1 MQQSI
6 KTLILEC
13 VGQNGPSH
21 IREIHLK
28 VTGFRPEVPQHTVRA
43 RLSEMSRGNDL
54 EEKLESYGSG
64 FYGLYSENK
73 DLCSVVSYPQRGPWG
88 DSGYRGNCSGHLVK
102 DLILRFNCKSVFDP
116 AEGGRTVKD
125 VVEGINRHLQKGIHY
140 DGRDLRNGWDILTG
154 DLPEK
159 QFDLVWYHPPYWDI
173 IRYSNDPKDLSNCAT
188 LYDFE
193 IRLNQSAEKL
203 FEAVKLGGIL
213 AILIGDK
220 RKEGQYYALFRTLL
234 MNQNIGQMKSLIIK
248 LQYNCRSDQR
258 QYRSRNPFMIPIR
271 HEYCLV
277 FQKMSQRKITEIE
290 GDVNGNS
297 LRKLETVTLKNGK
310 TYYINERLRQ
320 LRNAGNP
327 TDIINF

>member
-1 MQQSI
+1 MQQTI

-13 VGQNGPSH
+13 VGQNDPSH

-43 RLSEMSRGNDL
+43 RLSEMSRGKDL

-125 VVEGINRHLQKGIHY
+125 VVEGINRHFRRNIY
-140 DGRDLRNGWDILTG
+140 YEGRDLRNNWDILTG
-154 DLPEK
+154 ALPEK
-159 QFDLVWYHPPYWDI
+159 EFDLVWYHPAYWDI
-173 IRYSNDPKDLSNCAT
+173 IRYSDDPRDLSNCKT
-188 LYDFE
+188 LKDFE
-193 IRLNQSAEKL
+193 YALNRSVERL
-203 FEAVKLGGIL
+203 FDAVKQGGIL
-213 AILIGDK
+213 VVLIGDK
-220 RKEGQYYALFRTLL
+220 RRDGKYYALFRSLL
-234 MNQNIGQMKSLIIK
+234 MNQKIGHLKGIIIK
-248 LQYNCRSDQR
+248 VQHNCRSDR
-258 QYRSRNPFMIPIR
+258 RTYTSSPFLVPIK

-277 FQKMSQRKITEIE
+277 FQKIHRQKNEAE
-290 GDVNGNS
+290 GDVM
-297 LRKLETVTLKNGK
+297 LRDPPRELPTVALKNGK
-310 TYYINERLRQ
+310 TYFMDERLRQ
-320 LRNAGNP
+320 LRNVENP
-327 TDIINF
+327 CDVINY